1 MTNRLVGEALEKRF
15 TRHKVIKGVNLELP
29 GGQIHTLMGKNG
41 AGKTTLLR
49 LLAGLLRPDHGTV
62 HYIQNDVA
70 MDARPHLGVVLHSSM
85 LYPDLTV
92 LENLHFFA
100 RLYQV
105 TNVVENAE
113 RVLVLVGLQDRREQS
128 VRTLSRGMTQRLA
141 IARALIHEPSILLLD
156 EPFSG
161 LDDASGKT
169 VETLLQEFRR
179 NNGAV
184 LFITHDY
191 EVVARLA
198 DQMSLLENG
207 KITST
212 LSVNGMSVEEL
223 RSAQGKTSSRR
234 DE

>member
-179 NNGAV
+179 KNGAV

-198 DQMSLLENG
+198 DQVSLLENG
-207 KITST
+207 KIIST

-223 RSAQGKTSSRR
+223 RSAQGKPSRR

>member
-1 MTNRLVGEALEKRF
+1 VTNRLVGEALEKRF

-179 NNGAV
+179 KQHYSNNY
-184 LFITHDY
+184 INQ
-191 EVVARLA
+191 VV
-198 DQMSLLENG
+198 
-207 KITST
+207 
-212 LSVNGMSVEEL
+212 
-223 RSAQGKTSSRR
+223 
-234 DE
+234 